1 MRSVALLRFSFAA
14 SATGALAIA
23 ATQLA
28 ILPMSIPAHHIH
40 LAWTLAQVLIQL

>member
-1 MRSVALLRFSFAA
+1 MRSVALLRFSVAA
-14 SATGALAIA
+14 SASLVLATA

-28 ILPMSIPAHHIH
+28 NLPMSVPAHHLR